1 MSVISPTKLSKVAVA
16 CAILSIS
23 DLTDQLPATANA
35 IELTSGVESNGMIR
49 MPIEK
54 VALQFTQVG
63 TESAASIEQGKVR
76 LDMKNT
82 YNYGYIG
89 EFHLGSGEPQKIRAL
104 FDTGSANSWIR
115 S

>member
-23 DLTDQLPATANA
+23 DLGTQLPATANA

-54 VALQFTQVG
+54 VAL
-63 TESAASIEQGKVR
+63 
-76 LDMKNT
+76 
-82 YNYGYIG
+82 
-89 EFHLGSGEPQKIRAL
+89 
-104 FDTGSANSWIR
+104 
-115 S
+115 